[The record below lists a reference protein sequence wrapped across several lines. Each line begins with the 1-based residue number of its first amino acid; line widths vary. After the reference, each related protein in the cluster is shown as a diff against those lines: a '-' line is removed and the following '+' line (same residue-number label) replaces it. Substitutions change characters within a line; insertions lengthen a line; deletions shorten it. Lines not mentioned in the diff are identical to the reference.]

1 MSKGESVSIWKT
13 AQANHRFMK
22 LQPAGL
28 GSRHQPHRPLCCFQN
43 GTRSEGS
50 RVSEP
55 EFPQPC
61 EVQPQ
66 NVNQWPSC
74 TCLRSVLSPC
84 KTETHPQVGVSTT
97 AAHGALATRGNSSRF
112 GDCNPGPCVTSVA
125 TVIFRE
131 KDNITRGWQRFTV
144 TVKRKFPPNVHIL

>member
-1 MSKGESVSIWKT
+1 MSKGESVSIWET
-13 AQANHRFMK
+13 AQANHHFTQ
-22 LQPAGL
+22 LQPATL
-28 GSRHQPHRPLCCFQN
+28 RSRDQPHSPLCYFQN

-50 RVSEP
+50 QVSEP
-55 EFPQPC
+55 EFPHPC

-66 NVNQWPSC
+66 SVNHWTSC
-74 TCLRSVLSPC
+74 TCLRSVLSLC
-84 KTETHPQVGVSTT
+84 RTETHPQEGVSTT
-97 AAHGALATRGNSSRF
+97 AAHGGLETRGNASRF

-144 TVKRKFPPNVHIL
+144 TEKRKFLPNVHIL